1 MAKGKHIFRGTVEVP
16 EAKKNEQAVNL
27 GQVKDLLNSYNKEPV
42 KVATTTELIVN
53 VKDPTAGGI
62 ELTKNI
68 DKIDNVTLSVDDA
81 ILLKD
86 QTDKTENGVYV
97 IDDLGSLTPSSAT
110 TSLSATGV
118 IGATVSVVDFE
129 TKISTTGNYDFVYDG
144 VTDMAWKYAGTIITL
159 ADYGI
164 AESGSPVDGDTITV
178 AYTAASGTGAI
189 LLRRDD
195 FAIDKVILNNT
206 FVNVMEGDTNGDTR
220 WTIVSDGALVCG
232 TTNFVFVKDIDTASG
247 SVNVIKS
254 SITGDGSTTSFNI
267 AHNINLK
274 DAYAYVI
281 YVKDNTGSNVFVDNA
296 PTVGNENNSITLG
309 FEVAPKATE
318 TFKVFIL
325 GLE

>member
-1 MAKGKHIFRGTVEVP
+1 MAKGKHVFRGVVEVP
-16 EAKKNEQAVNL
+16 YAKDTEQAVNL
-27 GQVKDLLNSYNKEPV
+27 GQVKDLLNRYNKEPV

-53 VKDPTAGGI
+53 VKDPTSGGI

-164 AESGSPVDGDTITV
+164 TESGSPVDGDTITV

-220 WTIVSDGALVCG
+220 WTIVSNGALVCG
-232 TTNFVFVKDIDTASG
+232 TTNFVFVKDIDTNDGLVKVVKGSFSG
-247 SVNVIKS
+247 NGVDKV
-254 SITGDGSTTSFNI
+254 FNF
-267 AHNINLK
+267 AHNFNLK
-274 DAYAYVI
+274 DENAYIVFAKDNLGSNI
-281 YVKDNTGSNVFVDNA
+281 YVDNT
-296 PTVGNENNSITLG
+296 PTVGNEKNSITLS
-309 FEVAPKATE
+309 FEVEPKVTE
-318 TFKVFIL
+318 TFTIFIF